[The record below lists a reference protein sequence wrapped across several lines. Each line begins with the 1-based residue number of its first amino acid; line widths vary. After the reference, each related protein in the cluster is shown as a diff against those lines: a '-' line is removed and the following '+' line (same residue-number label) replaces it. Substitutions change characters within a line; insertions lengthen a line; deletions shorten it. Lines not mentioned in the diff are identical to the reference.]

1 MRCLRQLLRRAH
13 PNGGT
18 PELAR
23 TACGAVS
30 RQVRKQMLSCFVL
43 IVRIRIMRRMR
54 QLLRRAIPE
63 WESGGNWKSGTHRR
77 KLFCQKANARVGFC
91 GRLASPHPIAGRR
104 SPSAPHTMPTVALP
118 VGKCSA
124 VLCLPRPLFLP
135 AVRFMNGGAIE
146 FTSQGSFLSG
156 NACWHKLCGPI
167 VGTAEP
173 ASFAHD
179 ADSRFASRQM
189 LSRILPAARIFFP
202 RYPIYISQ

>member
-1 MRCLRQLLRRAH
+1 MAAMQRFSVPH
-13 PNGGT
+13 
-18 PELAR
+18 
-23 TACGAVS
+23 
-30 RQVRKQMLSCFVL
+30 
-43 IVRIRIMRRMR
+43 
-54 QLLRRAIPE
+54 
-63 WESGGNWKSGTHRR
+63 
-77 KLFCQKANARVGFC
+77 
-91 GRLASPHPIAGRR
+91 ASPEIILSERKYSRGFLRAACRHCTRLWGRR
-104 SPSAPHTMPTVALP
+104 SLSVSHTMPTVALP

-156 NACWHKLCGPI
+156 NACWHKLCGLQALHPI